1 MMHMDPAYVPDIPK
15 MMQQLRTNHL
25 EPAYFETSEQALEW
39 IKRRLRI
46 GSRVAIGGSN
56 TLRDI
61 GVTAYI
67 ENGDFR
73 YTNRYVKGHRFQLD
87 PALPQDEVRK
97 SYLDAF
103 TADFYL
109 MSSNAVTE
117 EGELVNVDG
126 QGNRVAAL
134 AYGPQEVIVVVGR
147 NKIVRDRREAFERLG
162 RIIGSGG
169 MNAEMLE
176 EHIKRAKSLTDKPFG
191 VNLMLMNP
199 ECDKMAELLVR
210 EGVPVVTTG
219 AGSPS
224 KYMEM
229 WKAAGIK
236 VAPVVSGAALAR
248 RLEQAGADLDRKSVV

>member
-15 MMQQLRTNHL
+15 TMRQLRANHL

-46 GSRVAIGGSN
+46 CSRVAIGGSN

-117 EGELVNVDG
+117 GGELVNVDG

-169 MNAEMLE
+169 MGEQRGF
-176 EHIKRAKSLTDKPFG
+176 HTPCRKTRSCVFCKS
-191 VNLMLMNP
+191 P
-199 ECDKMAELLVR
+199 ERRCCTYTITSFQR
-210 EGVPVVTTG
+210 PQ
-219 AGSPS
+219 AGSQRIQVLIVN
-224 KYMEM
+224 EEL
-229 WKAAGIK
+229 GF
-236 VAPVVSGAALAR
+236 
-248 RLEQAGADLDRKSVV
+248 

>member
-15 MMQQLRTNHL
+15 TMRQLRTNHL

-103 TADFYL
+103 TAEFYL

-117 EGELVNVDG
+117 GGELVNVDG

-169 MNAEMLE
+169 MGEQRGFHTPCRKTGSCVFCKSPERRCCTYTITSFQRPQTGSQRIQVLIVNE
-176 EHIKRAKSLTDKPFG
+176 ELGF
-191 VNLMLMNP
+191 
-199 ECDKMAELLVR
+199 
-210 EGVPVVTTG
+210 
-219 AGSPS
+219 
-224 KYMEM
+224 
-229 WKAAGIK
+229 
-236 VAPVVSGAALAR
+236 
-248 RLEQAGADLDRKSVV
+248 

>member
-103 TADFYL
+103 TADFYV

-169 MNAEMLE
+169 MGEQRGFHTPCRKTGSCVFCKSPERRCCTYTITSFQRPQTGSQRIQVLIVNE
-176 EHIKRAKSLTDKPFG
+176 ELGF
-191 VNLMLMNP
+191 
-199 ECDKMAELLVR
+199 
-210 EGVPVVTTG
+210 
-219 AGSPS
+219 
-224 KYMEM
+224 
-229 WKAAGIK
+229 
-236 VAPVVSGAALAR
+236 
-248 RLEQAGADLDRKSVV
+248 

>member
-1 MMHMDPAYVPDIPK
+1 MMHMDPTYVPDIPK
-15 MMQQLRTNHL
+15 TMRQLRINHL
-25 EPAYFETSEQALEW
+25 EPTYFDTSEQVLEW
-39 IKRRLRI
+39 VKKRLRT

-67 ENGDFR
+67 ENGDFQ

-87 PALPQDEVRK
+87 TALPQDEVRR

-134 AYGPQEVIVVVGR
+134 AYGPREVIVVVGC

-169 MNAEMLE
+169 MGEQRGF
-176 EHIKRAKSLTDKPFG
+176 HTPCRRTGSCVFCKS
-191 VNLMLMNP
+191 P
-199 ECDKMAELLVR
+199 ERRCCTYTITSFQR
-210 EGVPVVTTG
+210 PQ
-219 AGSPS
+219 AGSQRIQVLIVN
-224 KYMEM
+224 EEL
-229 WKAAGIK
+229 GF
-236 VAPVVSGAALAR
+236 
-248 RLEQAGADLDRKSVV
+248 